1 MTSTWPGVMVDTLT
15 TIANALPTRRP
26 PAMAPMRSPQNLGSV
41 PAGVLSSFACFD
53 NLALVTATRRAMAP
67 KTIKTVNPKIANHSF
82 KVKVDDVSL
91 EACLLSSLRVRES

>member
-1 MTSTWPGVMVDTLT
+1 MTSTWPGVMADTLT

-41 PAGVLSSFACFD
+41 PAGVLSSFFFD

-67 KTIKTVNPKIANHSF
+67 KTIKTVNPKTANHSF